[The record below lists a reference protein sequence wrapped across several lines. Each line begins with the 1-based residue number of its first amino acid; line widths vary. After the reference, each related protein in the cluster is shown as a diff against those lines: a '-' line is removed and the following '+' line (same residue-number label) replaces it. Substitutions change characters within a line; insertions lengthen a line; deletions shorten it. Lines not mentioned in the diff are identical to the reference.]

1 MLEEI
6 ISSIYGCP
14 RKSSTKSKI
23 SNRVNSH
30 RIEDAAE
37 DLHIVEMEE
46 VGVTEVGEATVEVGA
61 VEEDEAAHEAV
72 EVLSSLRA
80 CLTISMTTV
89 YTTREIGNASRHDTT
104 EIGNGLNG
112 SSLTLERLSVTKDV
126 HPGKA
131 RH

>member
-1 MLEEI
+1 
-6 ISSIYGCP
+6 
-14 RKSSTKSKI
+14 
-23 SNRVNSH
+23 
-30 RIEDAAE
+30 
-37 DLHIVEMEE
+37 VEMEE

-89 YTTREIGNASRHDTT
+89 YTTREIGNAFRRDTT

-112 SSLTLERLSVTKDV
+112 SSLTLERLSVTKRYVSWQSSTLDSE
-126 HPGKA
+126 GQDAGSRKA
-131 RH
+131 KSLGSDR